1 MVSTQILVALTS
13 LCVREIFAFWKFI
26 FVVGW
31 WWLVHYNNQFLA
43 NIFYLKTFITNY
55 EQKLISN
62 LITDTSIVELLLY
75 SESETLF
82 GVHVSHESE
91 HCSLT
96 VWPNSGCQHRGL
108 NGGHP
113 GAESKL
119 MKMNSFSYLIRFTK
133 LFTLNCFHIRHSFH
147 DLILNKWNWFKTSS
161 FYDELFRF

>member
-1 MVSTQILVALTS
+1 MLHLNSLNGFCLHNYMVSTQILVALTS

-31 WWLVHYNNQFLA
+31 WWLVHYNNQFLS

-82 GVHVSHESE
+82 GVHVSHENE

-96 VWPNSGCQHRGL
+96 VWPTSGCQHRGL

-119 MKMNSFSYLIRFTK
+119 IKMNSLSYLISVQK
-133 LFTLNCFHIRHSFH
+133 LFTLNCFHFRHLFH
-147 DLILNKWNWFKTSS
+147 DLTLSK
-161 FYDELFRF
+161 